1 MSENPNRRDFLGK
14 FAATA
19 GATGLVAASS
29 VGGSGAAQ
37 CGDSIGLD
45 AQGEETAPTESKRS
59 RPKSNPAPTRA
70 TTKKTLLAI
79 GAHYDDCVFGIPGI
93 LLEAVRKQYRTVIL
107 NIIGDYANWSPVKGR
122 AEQLRAT
129 NIRLASE
136 RGIEVRFLDYAS
148 MHFDVNSESKRAV
161 AEVIAD
167 VKPDV
172 AFMLWRRDR
181 HPDHEVAS
189 VLSEMALR
197 QPSAILGRPGVRAVR
212 RIYAYDNGPGHT
224 IGFEPN
230 TFVDVT
236 AEWPAAMEWL
246 GQLMAFVRN
255 RPYDPQS
262 SDRTQTVKETL
273 AQYRGL
279 ACGVKYAEAVWATR
293 AEPREIL

>member
-1 MSENPNRRDFLGK
+1 MSDNPNRRDFLGK
-14 FAATA
+14 CAATA
-19 GATGLVAASS
+19 GAAGLVAASG
-29 VGGSGAAQ
+29 VGESAE
-37 CGDSIGLD
+37 DNPK
-45 AQGEETAPTESKRS
+45 PTTS
-59 RPKSNPAPTRA
+59 SNSA
-70 TTKKTLLAI
+70 TKGKTLLAI

-93 LLEAVRKQYRTVIL
+93 LLEGVRRNYHVVIL
-107 NIIGDYANWSPVKGR
+107 NIIGNYANWSPVKDR

-129 NIRLASE
+129 NIRLASK
-136 RGIEVRFLDYAS
+136 RGIEVRFLNYAS
-148 MHFDVNSESKRAV
+148 MQFDVNADTRRAV
-161 AEVIAD
+161 AEVVAD

-197 QPSAILGRPGVRAVR
+197 QPGAILGRAGVRSVR

-230 TFVDVT
+230 TYVDVT
-236 AEWPAAMEWL
+236 TQWPAAMEWL

-255 RPYDPQS
+255 RTYDPQS
-262 SDRTQTVKETL
+262 LDRSQAVKQTL

-293 AEPREIL
+293 PEPREIL